1 MLFEGTVWDFMLVF
15 VSFLAIYI
23 FLLVFVVF
31 ACCFGWVL
39 GAEPVRARRIRA
51 SAFKIF

>member
-23 FLLVFVVF
+23 PSCFCRFCVLL
-31 ACCFGWVL
+31 WVGIRGGT
-39 GAEPVRARRIRA
+39 GAGAANQGFCI
-51 SAFKIF
+51 